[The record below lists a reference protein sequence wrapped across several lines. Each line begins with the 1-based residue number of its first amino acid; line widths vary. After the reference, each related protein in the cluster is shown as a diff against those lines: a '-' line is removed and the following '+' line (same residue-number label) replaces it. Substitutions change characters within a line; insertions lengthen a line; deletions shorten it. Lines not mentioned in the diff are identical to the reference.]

1 MLDIEKINL
10 KSNEKKVSKNF
21 MGILMN
27 CINIWNP
34 NVNEYFEGF
43 ILKQCK
49 CENWSML
56 PMVNLSQKEKT
67 KL

>member
-1 MLDIEKINL
+1 
-10 KSNEKKVSKNF
+10 
-21 MGILMN
+21 MGFLMN

-34 NVNEYFEGF
+34 NVNEYFKGF

-49 CENWSML
+49 CEIWSIL
-56 PMVNLSQKEKT
+56 PIVNLSQKEEK